1 MGNQLRITFRVI
13 IFVGCA
19 AIAIQF
25 LGAPKYALNTFALLE
40 VDNWLLITSDL
51 RRSRIFLYLP
61 HMESSGL
68 LHYAIGNFFRNVHRP
83 AFRNGCRNE
92 WP

>member
-25 LGAPKYALNTFALLE
+25 LGAPKYALNIFAAFE
-40 VDNWLLITSDL
+40 VDNWLL
-51 RRSRIFLYLP
+51 RAIFAVHEYFYIYHIWNHQACSIIL
-61 HMESSGL
+61 ME
-68 LHYAIGNFFRNVHRP
+68 
-83 AFRNGCRNE
+83 
-92 WP
+92 